1 LSNATIT
8 VSTSRAALLLKLL
21 AAGLVASMVFAMWE
35 MIIEAFIGAGFWA
48 TPVYIGATVLRDLQN
63 VGMPVPFNLLGVILG
78 LMGHVGNG
86 AIFAFIF
93 AFLIA
98 PRVGSLI
105 GRIGVGVGY
114 GAVVFLLTWFVIL
127 PLIDPVMLN
136 LNAVVFFLGY
146 IIWGI
151 TLGGLNYWATAKA

>member
-1 LSNATIT
+1 MSNATIT
-8 VSTSRAALLLKLL
+8 VSTSRPALLLKLL

-86 AIFAFIF
+86 AIFAFAF
-93 AFLIA
+93 AFKI
-98 PRVGSLI
+98 GSRRNASSARWDTVRLRRPNWLRMTHSLACSRDLKLFSTMP
-105 GRIGVGVGY
+105 G
-114 GAVVFLLTWFVIL
+114 FLELV
-127 PLIDPVMLN
+127 PL
-136 LNAVVFFLGY
+136 
-146 IIWGI
+146 
-151 TLGGLNYWATAKA
+151 